1 MEDEIQYIIDKYQD
15 LLDNEF
21 TLLNEKTEFDTR
33 LIINLMYELKE
44 RRAKDCENE
53 LFSIKNEKLE
63 D

>member
-44 RRAKDCENE
+44 RRAKDCEHE